1 MDDTIQGE
9 YFHFVVVL
17 SMFNPSVT
25 SRLLTGAI
33 DALVQAGV
41 PEDQTTVVRVPG
53 AFEIPVVAQRLAQ
66 SGKYHA
72 VICLGAVIRGETP
85 HFEYISAEVA
95 RGIGQVALEC
105 TIPVIFGVVTTDTV
119 DQANERS
126 VIGGR
131 NKGFEAGVAAVEMAR
146 LWATLP

>member
-146 LWATLP
+146 LWATFP

>member
-9 YFHFVVVL
+9 DLHFGVAL
-17 SMFNPSVT
+17 SMFNPAVT
-25 SRLLTGAI
+25 SRLLTGAM
-33 DALVQAGV
+33 DALAQASV
-41 PEDQTTVVRVPG
+41 PKDHTNVVRVPG
-53 AFEIPVVAQRLAQ
+53 AFDIPVVAQRLAQ
-66 SGKYHA
+66 SGQYHA

-95 RGIGQVALEC
+95 RGIGQVALEWK
-105 TIPVIFGVVTTDTV
+105 IPVIFGVLTTNTV

-146 LWATLP
+146 LWATLS

>member
-1 MDDTIQGE
+1 MDDTIHGDDL
-9 YFHFVVVL
+9 HFGVVL
-17 SMFNPSVT
+17 SMFNSAVT
-25 SRLLTGAI
+25 SRLLAGAM
-33 DALVQAGV
+33 DALAQAGV
-41 PEDQTTVVRVPG
+41 AKDHTHVVRVPG

-95 RGIGQVALEC
+95 RSIGEVALDCEL
-105 TIPVIFGVVTTDTV
+105 PVIFGVLTTDTV

-126 VIGGR
+126 VIDGR

-146 LWATLP
+146 LWTALP

>member
-9 YFHFVVVL
+9 DFHFVVVL

-146 LWATLP
+146 LWATFP

>member
-9 YFHFVVVL
+9 DLHFGVVL
-17 SMFNPSVT
+17 SMFNSSVT
-25 SRLLTGAI
+25 SRLLTGAM

-41 PEDQTTVVRVPG
+41 SKDHTNVVRVPG
-53 AFEIPVVAQRLAQ
+53 AFEIPVVAQRLAR
-66 SGKYHA
+66 SGQYHA

-95 RGIGQVALEC
+95 RGIGEVALHCEL
-105 TIPVIFGVVTTDTV
+105 PVIFGVVTTDTV

-126 VIGGR
+126 VVGGR

-146 LWATLP
+146 LWATLS

>member
-9 YFHFVVVL
+9 DLHFGVVL

-25 SRLLTGAI
+25 SRLLTGAM
-33 DALVQAGV
+33 DALAQAGV
-41 PEDQTTVVRVPG
+41 SKDQTNVVRVPG

-66 SGKYHA
+66 SGQYHA

-95 RGIGQVALEC
+95 RGIGEVALDCEL
-105 TIPVIFGVVTTDTV
+105 PVIFGVLTTDTV

-131 NKGFEAGVAAVEMAR
+131 NKGFEAGVTAVEMAR
-146 LWATLP
+146 LGATLP

>member
-1 MDDTIQGE
+1 MDDTIQGGD
-9 YFHFVVVL
+9 FHFVVVL

-41 PEDQTTVVRVPG
+41 PEDQTTVVKVPG

-66 SGKYHA
+66 SGRYHA
-72 VICLGAVIRGETP
+72 VICLGSVIRGETP

-105 TIPVIFGVVTTDTV
+105 TIPVIFGVLTTDTV

-146 LWATLP
+146 LWPTLT

>member
-1 MDDTIQGE
+1 
-9 YFHFVVVL
+9 
-17 SMFNPSVT
+17 MFNSAVT
-25 SRLLTGAI
+25 SRLLAGAM
-33 DALVQAGV
+33 DALAQAGV
-41 PEDQTTVVRVPG
+41 AKDHTHVVRVPG

-95 RGIGQVALEC
+95 RSIGEVALDCEL
-105 TIPVIFGVVTTDTV
+105 PVIFGVLTTDTV

-126 VIGGR
+126 VIDGR

-146 LWATLP
+146 LWTALP

>member
-9 YFHFVVVL
+9 DFHFVVVL

>member
-9 YFHFVVVL
+9 DFHFVVVL

-105 TIPVIFGVVTTDTV
+105 TIPVIFGVLTTDTV